1 MTQAN
6 TTERKPL
13 KGIQVGEVVSAKAD
27 KTRKV
32 VVNYRAKAPKY
43 GKFVKKRSI
52 FHVHDENNTSQEGD
66 TVEIAPCRRLSKTKA
81 YRLVRI
87 VEIAADRKHD

>member
-1 MTQAN
+1 MTQA
-6 TTERKPL
+6 TSTVRTPL
-13 KGIQVGEVVSAKAD
+13 KGIQVGQVVSAKAD

-43 GKFVKKRSI
+43 GKFVKKRLV
-52 FHVHDENNTSQEGD
+52 FHVHDEDNTSQEGD
-66 TVEIAPCRRLSKTKA
+66 TVEIAPCRRMSKTKA
-81 YRLVRI
+81 FRLVRI